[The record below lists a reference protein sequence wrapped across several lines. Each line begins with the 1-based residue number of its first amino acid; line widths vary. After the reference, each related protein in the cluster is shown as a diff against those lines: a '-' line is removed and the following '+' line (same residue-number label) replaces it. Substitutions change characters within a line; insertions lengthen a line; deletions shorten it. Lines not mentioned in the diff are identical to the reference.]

1 MVSSS
6 GRYVIVY
13 NGEIYNFRR
22 LKNEIDSNYF
32 KSISDTEVILEL
44 FEKFGIESI
53 SKLQEFTPLQFGIKR
68 KKLILSRDKQ
78 E

>member
-53 SKLQEFTPLQFGIKR
+53 SKLSGIYAFAIWD
-68 KKLILSRDKQ
+68 KKEKN
-78 E
+78 